1 MSVLIKGINKPTNCF
16 LCHLSYMRTERLFC
30 YLTNEEIIGAKIASE
45 CPLIPVPNH
54 GRLIDA
60 SELQKTI
67 HEHDYLLKDVWNTT
81 DNGMFTIGIDY
92 AIFTAPTIIPSDED
106 GE

>member
-1 MSVLIKGINKPTNCF
+1 MGIYLKNINKPTNCF
-16 LCHLSYMRTERLFC
+16 LCHLSYMRNERLFC

-60 SELQKTI
+60 
-67 HEHDYLLKDVWNTT
+67 DALKLKHHWT
-81 DNGMFTIGIDY
+81 DDFYETEYVEVDDIDD
-92 AIFTAPTIIPSDED
+92 APTIIEAED
-106 GE
+106 GET

>member
-1 MSVLIKGINKPTNCF
+1 MKC
-16 LCHLSYMRTERLFC
+16 ERLFC

-60 SELQKTI
+60 DAMFNG
-67 HEHDYLLKDVWNTT
+67 EHNLYCWEEIED
-81 DNGMFTIGIDY
+81 
-92 AIFTAPTIIPSDED
+92 APTVISADKKE
-106 GE
+106 